1 MVESGMVAAL
11 CGVGD
16 RAKLRQWWRG
26 FDLEA
31 RRCGVGVTRGGA
43 LRWVA
48 G

>member
-1 MVESGMVAAL
+1 MVESGMVAA
-11 CGVGD
+11 
-16 RAKLRQWWRG
+16 